1 MSNYYN
7 FDGIKTELEKE
18 LDKNRAFLAAWKN
31 VSFPVK
37 KDGKPFSVISK
48 NIDGAKISACAYAMQ
63 AGENEL
69 TVYTFSTN
77 CGYIHDS
84 IKLYELVRYLKDES
98 MIAKT
103 ENYMPKQSYLEQ
115 VYKFDLEDI
124 KNAVKARIEY
134 LESYVSELEKQLS
147 AAFEVLENFRA
158 AYDAAMKKLE
168 SDTSGFQHKNLF
180 YAVKDTVLARYPYI

>member
-1 MSNYYN
+1 MGNYYN

-37 KDGKPFSVISK
+37 KDGKPFSALSK
-48 NIDGAKISACAYAMQ
+48 NIDGAKLTACSYAMQ

-69 TVYTFSTN
+69 TVYTFSEKA
-77 CGYIHDS
+77 GYIHDS
-84 IKLYELVRYLKDES
+84 IKAYDLVRYIKDEK
-98 MIAKT
+98 MLAKT
-103 ENYMPKQSYLEQ
+103 ENFMPKQSYLEQ
-115 VYKFDLEDI
+115 VYKYDLEDI

-134 LESYVSELEKQLS
+134 LESYVSELESQLS
-147 AAFEVLENFRA
+147 ALPFVLENFRA

>member
-1 MSNYYN
+1 MANYFN

-18 LDKNRAFLAAWKN
+18 LDRNRAFLAAWKN

-37 KDGKPFSVISK
+37 KDGKPFSVLSK
-48 NIDGAKISACAYAMQ
+48 NIDGAKLTACQYAMQ

-69 TVYTFSTN
+69 TVYTFSAN

-115 VYKFDLEDI
+115 VYKFDLDDI

-134 LESYVSELEKQLS
+134 LEEYISDLENQLS
-147 AAFEVLENFRA
+147 ASLRVLENFRA
-158 AYDAAMKKLE
+158 AYDAAIKTLE
-168 SDTSGFQHKNLF
+168 SDTAEFSHKNLF
-180 YAVKDTVLARYPYI
+180 HAVKDTVLARYPYI

>member
-18 LDKNRAFLAAWKN
+18 LEKNRAFLAAWEN

-48 NIDGAKISACAYAMQ
+48 NIEGAKISACAYAMQ

-69 TVYTFSTN
+69 TVYTFSAN

-84 IKLYELVRYLKDES
+84 IKLYELVRYLKDAS
-98 MIAKT
+98 RNGKRVI
-103 ENYMPKQSYLEQ
+103 
-115 VYKFDLEDI
+115 I
-124 KNAVKARIEY
+124 
-134 LESYVSELEKQLS
+134 
-147 AAFEVLENFRA
+147 
-158 AYDAAMKKLE
+158 
-168 SDTSGFQHKNLF
+168 
-180 YAVKDTVLARYPYI
+180 TV